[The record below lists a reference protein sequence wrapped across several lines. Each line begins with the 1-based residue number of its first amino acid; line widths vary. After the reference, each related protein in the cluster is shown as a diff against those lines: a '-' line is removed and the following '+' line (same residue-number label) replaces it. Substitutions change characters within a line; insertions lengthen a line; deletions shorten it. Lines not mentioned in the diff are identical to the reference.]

1 MERPLRFN
9 QGKLDWTLIPFDALE
24 EVVKVLE
31 MGAVKYGRNNY
42 QLDPGLPLE
51 SYIQSSFRHLIEL
64 TKGELLDKESELNHF
79 SHVAA
84 NALMYLWTL
93 KTYHSDLNEVSNECN

>member
-9 QGKLDWTLIPFDALE
+9 QDKLDWTLIPFEALE

-42 QLDPGLPLE
+42 QLKPGLPLE

-64 TKGELLDKESELNHF
+64 TKGELIDKESELNHF
-79 SHVAA
+79 GHIAA

-93 KTYHSDLNEVSNECN
+93 KNYHSKQ